1 MNFSCVSFDYQEII
15 RTFSIRDLSFSM
27 YAKFSKKLHFLPL
40 HLHSTCVYICSSEQV
55 FLKIS
60 QYSQENTCIGVSF
73 VLGSLYWSLKA
84 CNFIKETPT
93 QVFSCKY
100 REIFKN
106 TFFDRTPL
114 MAASRPRKESSKGHY
129 EMKVKTVRCVLI
141 LCKIRILRAAPD
153 GCYFN
158 NSDSN
163 LIDKHKL
170 ITASFSRTET
180 FA

>member
-1 MNFSCVSFDYQEII
+1 MFFRTGVLKNFAIF
-15 RTFSIRDLSFSM
+15 TG
-27 YAKFSKKLHFLPL
+27 K
-40 HLHSTCVYICSSEQV
+40 HLYWSL
-55 FLKIS
+55 F
-60 QYSQENTCIGVSF
+60 CIGVS
-73 VLGSLYWSLKA
+73 LLESEG

-93 QVFSCKY
+93 QVFSCEY
-100 REIFKN
+100 HEIFKN

-114 MAASRPRKESSKGHY
+114 MAASRPLKESSKGHY